1 MVTNN
6 NINNTSNNDNNNDNY
21 SNRNDN
27 LSGLAQEAHCS
38 SIDLSSIFKIFRR
51 TPYVRNSLFDIFSR
65 YNFFNQLL
73 LFFF

>member
-21 SNRNDN
+21 SNDN

-38 SIDLSSIFKIFRR
+38 SIDLSSRF
-51 TPYVRNSLFDIFSR
+51 
-65 YNFFNQLL
+65 Q
-73 LFFF
+73 

>member
-21 SNRNDN
+21 SNSNDN

-38 SIDLSSIFKIFRR
+38 SIDLSSRFH
-51 TPYVRNSLFDIFSR
+51 
-65 YNFFNQLL
+65 
-73 LFFF
+73 